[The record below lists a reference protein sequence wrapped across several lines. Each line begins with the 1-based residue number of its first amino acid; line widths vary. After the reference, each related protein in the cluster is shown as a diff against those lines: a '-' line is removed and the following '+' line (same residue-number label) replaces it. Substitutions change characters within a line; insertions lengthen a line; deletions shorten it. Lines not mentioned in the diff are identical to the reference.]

1 MRKDIAFDS
10 MGLECRGWLYLPDG
24 GAGGE
29 GEAKLPIIVMA
40 HGFSAVKEQI
50 LPEIAERFAKADFAV
65 VVFDYRFFG
74 ASEGKPRCQLFPLE
88 MVEDYKNA
96 ITWACQQP
104 NVDPSRVGIWGTSYS
119 GGLVAYTA
127 RVDRRVK
134 AVVAQA
140 PSIVNP
146 EARRAVDPEKWES
159 VGQFLIQDRIA
170 RYETGAVNT
179 MAVVAPEGEPCI
191 LPGKECYDAFMELK
205 EVAPNWRN
213 EITLE
218 SLEKIREFDPVSLIH
233 MVAPTALLIIAAE
246 RDSLIA
252 LDALTYAFDRAANP
266 KKMIVLPIEHFE
278 IYRDPWLSKATDN
291 AVEWYRE
298 HLV

>member
-1 MRKDIAFDS
+1 MQKDIVFHS
-10 MGLECRGWLYLPDG
+10 VGLECRGWLYLPDG
-24 GAGGE
+24 IDR
-29 GEAKLPIIVMA
+29 EAKLPVIIMA

-50 LPEIAERFAKADFAV
+50 LPEIAQRFADAGFAV

-74 ASEGKPRCQLFPLE
+74 ASEGEPRCQLFPLE
-88 MVEDYKNA
+88 MVEDYRNA
-96 ITWACQQP
+96 ITWACRQP

-140 PSIVNP
+140 PSIVNA
-146 EARRAVDPEKWES
+146 EARRAVDPEKWDR

-170 RYETGAVNT
+170 RYETGAVNR
-179 MAVVAPEGEPCI
+179 MAVVAPDDGPCI

-213 EITLE
+213 EITVE

-246 RDSLIA
+246 RDSLLP
-252 LDALTYAFDRAANP
+252 LDALRRSFDRAADP
-266 KKMIVLPIEHFE
+266 KELVVLPIGHFE
-278 IYRDPWLSKATDN
+278 IYRDPWLSEATRN
-291 AVEWYRE
+291 AVEWYRQ

>member
-10 MGLECRGWLYLPDG
+10 MGLNCRGWLYLPDG
-24 GAGGE
+24 VQGE
-29 GEAKLPIIVMA
+29 SKLPVIVMA

-50 LPEIAERFAKADFAV
+50 LPEIAERFANADFAV

-74 ASEGKPRCQLFPLE
+74 ASEGEPRCQLFPLE
-88 MVEDYKNA
+88 MVEDYRNA

-104 NVDPSRVGIWGTSYS
+104 NIDPSRVGIWGTSYS

-140 PSIVNP
+140 PSVMNA
-146 EARRAVDPEKWES
+146 EARRAVDPEKYES
-159 VGQFLIQDRIA
+159 VGQFLIQNRIA
-170 RYETGAVNT
+170 RYETGAVNY

-191 LPGKECYDAFMELK
+191 LPGQECYDAFMELK

-213 EITLE
+213 EITVE

-233 MVAPTALLIIAAE
+233 MVSPTALLIIAAE
-246 RDSLIA
+246 RDSLIPI
-252 LDALTYAFDRAANP
+252 DALKQSFDRAVDP
-266 KKMIVLPIEHFE
+266 KKMTVLPIEHFE
-278 IYRDPWLSKATDN
+278 IYRDPWLSKATGN
-291 AVEWYRE
+291 AVDWFRE
-298 HLV
+298 HLF

>member
-1 MRKDIAFDS
+1 MRKDIMFDS
-10 MGLECRGWLYLPDG
+10 RGLKCRGWLYLPDG
-24 GAGGE
+24 DHNRK
-29 GEAKLPIIVMA
+29 AKLPVIIMA

-50 LPEIAERFAKADFAV
+50 LPEIAEQFTNADFAV

-74 ASEGKPRCQLFPLE
+74 ASEGEPRCQLFPLE
-88 MVEDYKNA
+88 MVEDYRNA

-104 NVDPSRVGIWGTSYS
+104 SVDPSRVGIWGTSYS

-134 AVVAQA
+134 AVVAQV
-140 PSIVNP
+140 PSIVDA
-146 EARRAVDPEKWES
+146 EARRAADPEKWES
-159 VGQFLIQDRIA
+159 AGQFLIQERIA
-170 RYETGAVNT
+170 RYETGAVNY

-191 LPGKECYDAFMELK
+191 LPGNECYDAFMELK

-213 EITLE
+213 NITLE

-233 MVAPTALLIIAAE
+233 MVSPTALLIIAAE
-246 RDSLIA
+246 HDSLIP
-252 LDALTYAFDRAANP
+252 LDALKHSFDRAADP

-278 IYRDPWLSKATDN
+278 IYQDPWLSKATGI

-298 HLV
+298 HLA